1 MDFGFLE
8 NEDITVE
15 EIRENMTTVVNAVS
29 ELESTVETLQN
40 ENEKLKET
48 NLKLYTQIT
57 SDNDTE
63 PKEDEEEHITL
74 EELFE

>member
-15 EIRENMTTVVNAVS
+15 EIRENMATVVTAVS
-29 ELESTVETLQN
+29 DLENTVESLRN

-57 SDNDTE
+57 NDNDNE
-63 PKEDEEEHITL
+63 IKEDEEHISL